1 MQTGALLEGLDAR
14 MTRGAVGGVVAGLVF
29 LLANMA
35 FATSQDLPAV
45 APLLDISTIFNLQDQ
60 PVVSPENIVIGLVTH
75 LTLSA
80 LFGMGFALLVPL
92 LSGPRAVVL
101 GAVAFGVA
109 LYVINFQILG
119 RLFFEWFQEGPN
131 QLFELFI
138 HAVYGLLLVPF
149 FASSLQP
156 QEAPEGSRARYR
168 TIAAGS

>member
-1 MQTGALLEGLDAR
+1 M
-14 MTRGAVGGVVAGLVF
+14 
-29 LLANMA
+29 
-35 FATSQDLPAV
+35 PAV
-45 APLLDISTIFNLQDQ
+45 APLLDISTIFNLQGQ

-80 LFGMGFALLVPL
+80 LFGMSFALIVPL
-92 LSGPRAVVL
+92 LSGPRALVL
-101 GAVAFGVA
+101 GSVAFGVA
-109 LYVINFQILG
+109 LYLINFQILG

-156 QEAPEGSRARYR
+156 QAAPEDSRARYR